1 MIDLLRIWFAHVL
14 LKLLVAVYPK
24 HGTSET
30 ALAVQSLSDSM
41 RKDAVRAHNKA
52 SVGYRS

>member
-1 MIDLLRIWFAHVL
+1 MTDLLRIWFAHMV
-14 LKLLVAVYPK
+14 LKLLVTVYPK
-24 HGTSET
+24 RGTSET

-41 RKDAVRAHNKA
+41 RKDAIRAHNKA

>member
-14 LKLLVAVYPK
+14 LKLVVTVYPK
-24 HGTSET
+24 RGTSET

-41 RKDAVRAHNKA
+41 RKDATRAHNKA
-52 SVGYRS
+52 SIGHR